1 MQIILH
7 RVNLSIDLK
16 TIPKK
21 FGVEVD
27 IRSSNGNLI
36 LQHDPFKQ
44 GETFI
49 KWLDFWKG
57 QFLVLNVKEEGLEEE
72 IQRILSKREIKNY
85 FFLDQSFPFL
95 VKTIKSGNTKVSARV
110 SDLESLQTAVSV
122 ECDWVWIDCFEG
134 DWNFLKDVI
143 PVLKSYN
150 KKICLV
156 SPELVRNHSDKE
168 LKSLKLVLQSNNL
181 SIDAVCTKNA
191 AFWV

>member
-7 RVNLSIDLK
+7 RVNSSLDLK
-16 TIPKK
+16 VIPKK
-21 FGVEVD
+21 LGVEID

-49 KWLDFWKG
+49 KWLDFWNG

-72 IQRILSKREIKNY
+72 IQKILSKREIENY

-95 VKTIKSGNTKVSARV
+95 VKTINSGNTKVSVRV

-122 ECDWVWIDCFEG
+122 DCDWVWIDCFEG
-134 DWNFLKDVI
+134 NWNFLKNVI
-143 PVLKSYN
+143 PVLKSHN

-156 SPELVRNHSDKE
+156 SPELIRNQSDEE
-168 LKSLKLVLQSNNL
+168 LKLLKLVLQSHNL
-181 SIDAVCTKNA
+181 AVDAVCTKKA